1 MKRMAFRLA
10 AAVLAAALTA
20 GTAVSAAGQPEVNQA
35 LRREWSQAAASQ
47 DYRAF
52 YRQEMSYRRMLRY
65 PPATGLL
72 TILAASGSEEL
83 LGQAAGRMER
93 EALSC
98 AAELGGAPAVGSGSA
113 AWDGPAAGDGSAAGR
128 ERSAGNGPA
137 AGRGRAP
144 EIIGPVDA
152 PIYKVNDIYRKIL
165 YIKHEN
171 YGILLRIRERI
182 EGLKLPV
189 MLSFDLQ

>member
-1 MKRMAFRLA
+1 
-10 AAVLAAALTA
+10 
-20 GTAVSAAGQPEVNQA
+20 
-35 LRREWSQAAASQ
+35 
-47 DYRAF
+47 
-52 YRQEMSYRRMLRY
+52 MLRY

-128 ERSAGNGPA
+128 ERSAGGGPAAGRERSAGNGPA